1 MMIGWHWDFLSL
13 SFFFQSSTPPSPPL
27 QPKNAF
33 PITLIYAT
41 IITTHPGYKYH
52 DQKVLRT
59 PQEFWLSPISK
70 LEPERGGKGRPE
82 RVGEELIDWESI
94 LKSSSRSRECAVS
107 SDHQKQRG
115 VKSSFPFKNT
125 SNMLFKKY
133 LHPPKSAPDRKFLC
147 STYKTRHLSSFGRD
161 AFLPVC
167 IKWETVQ
174 SSLLNTH

>member
-1 MMIGWHWDFLSL
+1 MRINDDWMTLRLSL
-13 SFFFQSSTPPSPPL
+13 FFQSSTPPSPPL

-94 LKSSSRSRECAVS
+94 LKSSPSSWECTVS
-107 SDHQKQRG
+107 SDHRKQRG

-125 SNMLFKKY
+125 SNMLLKNVFI
-133 LHPPKSAPDRKFLC
+133 LQNLFLRENSC
-147 STYKTRHLSSFGRD
+147 VAS
-161 AFLPVC
+161 
-167 IKWETVQ
+167 IKHCTSVASEEMHFCQ
-174 SSLLNTH
+174 FA

>member
-1 MMIGWHWDFLSL
+1 MMIGWHWDFL
-13 SFFFQSSTPPSPPL
+13 FFFQPSTPPSPPL

-70 LEPERGGKGRPE
+70 LEPKRGGKGRPE

-94 LKSSSRSRECAVS
+94 LKSSSSSWECTVS
-107 SDHQKQRG
+107 SDHRKQRG
-115 VKSSFPFKNT
+115 VKSSLPFKNT
-125 SNMLFKKY
+125 SKKC
-133 LHPPKSAPDRKFLC
+133 LHPSKSVLKRKFLC
-147 STYKTRHLSSFGRD
+147 SKYKTLHLSSFGRD

-167 IKWETVQ
+167 IKWKTV
-174 SSLLNTH
+174 